1 MPPYICITL
10 ATQYKVPRKYTRPVT
25 MPSRAVRKNDR
36 VELSMEI
43 TVAVMSG
50 VSAIQ
55 AKAGYPNFGKLAM
68 RQTPE
73 STASA

>member
-1 MPPYICITL
+1 
-10 ATQYKVPRKYTRPVT
+10 
-25 MPSRAVRKNDR
+25 